1 MMDRVIFDKIFY
13 DSPASRRDVKYGKL
27 LDAMSKFN
35 VTDKMET
42 CALFAHIAIESDR
55 LKTNREYASGAE
67 YEGRLDLGNIY
78 PDDGIKFA
86 GGGDIQLTGRDV
98 YYKLTVWL
106 RNKGIDSP
114 DFVANPDKLRTDEW
128 ASIASLYFWCI
139 YKPWLGPCA
148 RLGWF
153 HVTQKLVNGG
163 ENGWPERLNYYQRNL
178 ALMGLPAYGGKDY
191 ETSQIAYWQGQRGLF
206 PDGLVGQKTF
216 AAVLKG

>member
-1 MMDRVIFDKIFY
+1 MDKATFDKMFY
-13 DSPASRRDVKYGKL
+13 DSPAARRDVKFHTIL
-27 LDAMSKFN
+27 NAMEKFR
-35 VTDKMET
+35 VSDKTET

-67 YEGRLDLGNIY
+67 YEGRYDLGNIY
-78 PDDGIKFA
+78 PGDGVLFA

-98 YYKLTVWL
+98 YRKFRDYCRSL
-106 RNKGIDSP
+106 GINCP
-114 DFVANPDKLRTDEW
+114 DFEARPEKVRTDEW
-128 ASIASLYFWCI
+128 ASFASLYFWCV

-163 ENGWPERLNYYQRNL
+163 ENGWPERLEHYQRNL
-178 ALMGLPAYGGKDY
+178 ALMGLPAYGGPDY
-191 ETSQIAYWQGQRGLF
+191 EKSQIAYWQAQRGLLA
-206 PDGLVGQKTF
+206 DGLVGQKTF